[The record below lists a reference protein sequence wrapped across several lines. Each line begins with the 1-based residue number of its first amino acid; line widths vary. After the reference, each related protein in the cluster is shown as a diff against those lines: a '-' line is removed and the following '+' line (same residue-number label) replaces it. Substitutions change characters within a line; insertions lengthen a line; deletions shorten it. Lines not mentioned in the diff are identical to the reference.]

1 MVLLLS
7 FEEVYQD
14 SLTKRSKI
22 TEIGISQKV
31 VEYLSDQKLDRFSG
45 KPLPLRSTSQTFDSQ
60 FKKLIIISS
69 SACQLREKDAYIVTR
84 GSLHSKIASLRVFF
98 RKDRNSARMY
108 QLGRVE
114 RLE

>member
-1 MVLLLS
+1 M
-7 FEEVYQD
+7 
-14 SLTKRSKI
+14 KPSKI

-31 VEYLSDQKLDRFSG
+31 VEYLSDQKLARFSG
-45 KPLPLRSTSQTFDSQ
+45 RPLPLRSTSRSICIGLQNHKSNLS
-60 FKKLIIISS
+60 K
-69 SACQLREKDAYIVTR
+69 SACQLREKDAYIVTS

-98 RKDRNSARMY
+98 RKDRNLARMY

>member
-45 KPLPLRSTSQTFDSQ
+45 KPLPLRSTSLTFEMLIQ
-60 FKKLIIISS
+60 KIKNHKLKRL
-69 SACQLREKDAYIVTR
+69 SATGERC
-84 GSLHSKIASLRVFF
+84 LHSNERFVALED
-98 RKDRNSARMY
+98 RKSESILSKRS
-108 QLGRVE
+108 
-114 RLE
+114 